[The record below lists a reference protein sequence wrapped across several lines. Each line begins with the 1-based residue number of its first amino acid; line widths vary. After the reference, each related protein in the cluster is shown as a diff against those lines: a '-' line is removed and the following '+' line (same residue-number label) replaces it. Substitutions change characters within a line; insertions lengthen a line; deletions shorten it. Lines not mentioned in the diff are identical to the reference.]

1 MTTRDGTDPGTLY
14 VVATPIGNLGDL
26 SARASA
32 VLREAGVIAAE
43 SPRNA
48 RPLLSQLGV
57 TTRPVAYNDRN
68 KARSQGRL
76 LAALRAG
83 RSVAL
88 ISDAGTPGVSDP
100 GQDLVAAAVAAGAR
114 VVPVPGA
121 SAATALLSV
130 AGVRTRTV
138 RLLGFLPRKRGERR
152 ALLASLAEAG
162 EPGLA
167 FESPRRVAASL
178 SDVAAVLPDASL
190 VVGRELTKLH
200 EEIWR
205 GGPADAVAHFA
216 SPDGEAPR
224 GEFTLLIVPA
234 AGAGGRWS
242 EAAVRSALRSEQ
254 SAGRSR
260 REASV
265 VVAGRSGWGRSD
277 VYRLWEGPDGP
288 CLPRQSL
295 HVAKAISNASTS
307 A

>member
-1 MTTRDGTDPGTLY
+1 M
-14 VVATPIGNLGDL
+14 
-26 SARASA
+26 
-32 VLREAGVIAAE
+32 
-43 SPRNA
+43 
-48 RPLLSQLGV
+48 
-57 TTRPVAYNDRN
+57 
-68 KARSQGRL
+68 
-76 LAALRAG
+76 
-83 RSVAL
+83 
-88 ISDAGTPGVSDP
+88 
-100 GQDLVAAAVAAGAR
+100 
-114 VVPVPGA
+114 PVPGA

-205 GGPADAVAHFA
+205 GGSADAIAHFA

-234 AGAGGRWS
+234 TGAGGRWS
-242 EAAVRSALRSEQ
+242 EAAVRSALRAEQ
-254 SAGRSR
+254 SAAG
-260 REASV
+260 A
-265 VVAGRSGWGRSD
+265 AGRRRWSWRAGRPGGGRTCTGCGRGRGSGGGERRRIRRDRWSG
-277 VYRLWEGPDGP
+277 DGH
-288 CLPRQSL
+288 R
-295 HVAKAISNASTS
+295 AS
-307 A
+307 